1 MKIGKCSSYR
11 LSIENTKR
19 DSLFLQTSFPTE
31 MAKGLE
37 THRER
42 QNQLSLLGKDLTSR
56 SRAKCELCTESGVSL
71 SIFEVPPAPK
81 EPALDQVLHLCE
93 TCSSQLDKPKSML
106 PGHWRILSE
115 TIWSEI
121 PAAQV
126 MSVRVLKHLAKSESW
141 AQEILE
147 DAYLEEEVE
156 EWIAKEALK

>member
-1 MKIGKCSSYR
+1 
-11 LSIENTKR
+11 
-19 DSLFLQTSFPTE
+19 
-31 MAKGLE
+31 
-37 THRER
+37 
-42 QNQLSLLGKDLTSR
+42 
-56 SRAKCELCTESGVSL
+56 
-71 SIFEVPPAPK
+71 
-81 EPALDQVLHLCE
+81 
-93 TCSSQLDKPKSML
+93 ML

-141 AQEILE
+141 AQKILE